1 MTEHSR
7 CQPGR
12 PGPTGS
18 PSRAPRAWPPST
30 ARSRAV
36 ALERQVV
43 GVLGRAHLVQQLA
56 GQGPVL
62 KVGAHVEIHIPVGR
76 VGVIALDQ
84 PAHRHDHLRD
94 VPGGARLDVWRA
106 AANRVV
112 GPGERALV
120 ALGDDPGGDALGLGC
135 AQDLDLDKA
144 QFGTQRSAQLWR
156 AGSAVDPTVSC
167 PVRPCRQVEVPLRRG
182 RSLRS
187 VTVMDHCLVS
197 AWNGSWNGAL
207 DDPSAASAVSGMT
220 CAMSAASAHDA
231 RGRTSCK
238 RQGDEG
244 VESREQSGQAADRVG
259 RDLRWTVDRFVDR
272 VAG

>member
-7 CQPGR
+7 CQPGGR
-12 PGPTGS
+12 VPRGLLVGLPGLGRLPQREVA
-18 PSRAPRAWPPST
+18 PSRLS
-30 ARSRAV
+30 ARSSESSAWRIWSSSWPDRV
-36 ALERQVV
+36 
-43 GVLGRAHLVQQLA
+43 
-56 GQGPVL
+56 PIL

-167 PVRPCRQVEVPLRRG
+167 RRPCCQVAAPLRRRLSTTLG
-182 RSLRS
+182 YGHGL
-187 VTVMDHCLVS
+187 LPAVS
-197 AWNGSWNGAL
+197 AWNGSW
-207 DDPSAASAVSGMT
+207 DDAPNDPSAVSAVSAMDCAISAASAYEA
-220 CAMSAASAHDA
+220 C
-231 RGRTSCK
+231 GRTSCK
-238 RQGDEG
+238 RLAIATPDFNAGTAA
-244 VESREQSGQAADRVG
+244 SRAAVLISRTQNPAVSWA
-259 RDLRWTVDRFVDR
+259 R
-272 VAG
+272 